1 VRAQFDDLED
11 SVAVVIIGFR
21 TPDLCLVKFRRTVVP
36 VCLGLFGLLAIIAGL
51 FQGNPGKDASQEA
64 LSRITSSRIAEVS
77 NVLSSHLG
85 TPTVPTAMP
94 STVRYLLSSL
104 LDSNSR
110 IAYLDEV
117 TDGLC
122 IVIPHSNSTNAPF
135 LIHLTNGH

>member
-1 VRAQFDDLED
+1 M
-11 SVAVVIIGFR
+11 
-21 TPDLCLVKFRRTVVP
+21 KFQKTLVP
-36 VCLGLFGLLAIIAGL
+36 VSLGLFGLLATIAGL
-51 FQGNPGKDASQEA
+51 FQCNPGNQVSQELLA
-64 LSRITSSRIAEVS
+64 RITSSRISEVS
-77 NVLSSHLG
+77 NVLSRHLG
-85 TPTVPTAMP
+85 APTVPAAMP

-135 LIHLTNGH
+135 LIHLTNGHWAVFP